1 VLHLRHQITPRKSR
15 PTRLDD
21 VFGTHNLAAYA
32 AFALDKAVASLRR
45 LWGNPLRSFAVFSRR
60 HLESSDV
67 YG

>member
-1 VLHLRHQITPRKSR
+1 MLHLRHQIKPRKSR

-21 VFGTHNLAAYA
+21 VFGTHRLA